1 MSDPAAIPLPMAGS
15 DGAETEAAAAPRV
28 AIPQL
33 RERPSDVR
41 SIALTGLF
49 ILALFYTIYFAR
61 SVLLPV
67 VLALLLSFLLAPVVR
82 ALAKVRIPPALGAA
96 LLLLGVVAAL
106 GFGVSFLTT
115 PVAGWLEKAPYGL
128 EQLQQK
134 LLPLKKPMEQ
144 VAQASGAIENL
155 TAPPA
160 AGAATRTVE
169 IKQHRISDMLSSTPE
184 FLVSTV
190 VMFILVYFLLAFD
203 GVFLGKIV
211 KTLPTLKDKK
221 RAVSILQ
228 EIERHVSRYL
238 LTVTLI
244 NVCLGIAVGTT
255 VGFLGLRNPIM
266 WGVLVAVLNFVPYL
280 GALTGIICMTIGA
293 VLSFPNISY
302 AMIFPAFYLG
312 LATIEGNLVTPWV
325 MGRSLTLNPVVI
337 LLSITFWG
345 WLWGIA
351 GIIIAVPILAAFK
364 IFCTHIKQMEPVAE
378 FLS

>member
-1 MSDPAAIPLPMAGS
+1 MAGS